1 MDGVDSRNDI
11 YDNGVT
17 ASGTPTFG
25 SPRGRPEPE
34 VNLKANL
41 KAMPAMTRSSY
52 LSSDSSDDEEIVF
65 DANELLQIH
74 DWFKNK
80 MNAPQYSQQDRPLSY
95 FSDDSSSDDQD
106 EEPTPWETIERC
118 FKNIDDQMDYVYT
131 CIAQDDWEEQGL
143 FTLPDDVAERLNG
156 YSQDF

>member
-1 MDGVDSRNDI
+1 MFHHEVSEGKVIENRA
-11 YDNGVT
+11 T
-17 ASGTPTFG
+17 ALEGAYYKAP
-25 SPRGRPEPE
+25 PRPEVRPDP
-34 VNLKANL
+34 VASTGKF
-41 KAMPAMTRSSY
+41 
-52 LSSDSSDDEEIVF
+52 LSSDSSDEEEIVF
-65 DANELLQIH
+65 DTNELLQIH

-95 FSDDSSSDDQD
+95 FSDDSSSDDQY

>member
-1 MDGVDSRNDI
+1 MFHHEVSEGKVIENRA
-11 YDNGVT
+11 T
-17 ASGTPTFG
+17 ALEGAYYNTPL
-25 SPRGRPEPE
+25 RPEVRPDP
-34 VNLKANL
+34 VASTGKF
-41 KAMPAMTRSSY
+41 
-52 LSSDSSDDEEIVF
+52 LSSDSSDEEEIVF

-80 MNAPQYSQQDRPLSY
+80 MNAPKYSQQDRPLSY
-95 FSDDSSSDDQD
+95 FSDDSSSDEQD

-131 CIAQDDWEEQGL
+131 CIAQDDYEEQGI

-156 YSQDF
+156 YYQDF